1 MSSCCDVCVCVCVCV
16 CARTRVRAHCVHC
29 VHVYVLASVCDVC
42 IPPCV
47 AFCCVPSLAP
57 RGPEAVFLQQAE
69 ETIRGMIQ
77 VASKASAAEG

>member
-1 MSSCCDVCVCVCVCV
+1 MRGILLCS
-16 CARTRVRAHCVHC
+16 
-29 VHVYVLASVCDVC
+29 L
-42 IPPCV
+42 PC
-47 AFCCVPSLAP
+47 P